1 MLHIPVTLHQV
12 TLWATP
18 KLGPWL
24 SSMTPDTKGFEALVI
39 ISKIKPYYL
48 QQLAL
53 SSVLVALVLMSSIHS
68 CKVD

>member
-18 KLGPWL
+18 KLGLWL
-24 SSMTPDTKGFEALVI
+24 SSVTPDPIGFEALFI
-39 ISKIKPYYL
+39 ISKIRSSYL

-53 SSVLVALVLMSSIHS
+53 SSVLVALV
-68 CKVD
+68 